1 MATTSSDKKGFTSI
15 VSIDLESKN
24 AFRFER
30 NEIKPHNLDK
40 SSKTD
45 EFFISYIYAKDII
58 SSTLEVSR
66 SIPDSDLQDVV
77 EIKAYEELGLDTATE
92 YKITFFETEINDTKN
107 RLLNVFAINAE
118 LVREQFSAIKS
129 KTKYI
134 DYVSTAP
141 FLIGSLYRKNIL
153 EKEGVQCFVYLQKND
168 AFLAIYRAGNY
179 LYSKSLRYSLKE
191 ISEKFCELL
200 GERVEEDDF
209 YHMLAAEGVHPANIG
224 HQTHIEQL
232 FGEIF
237 SYINDVLIFAKRS
250 YGIESVDQFYFGTE
264 VGMISGIEEYSKSHL
279 GLVSYDFN
287 FNIAINSKEW
297 YIDQMH
303 ILMILASQAYFES
316 QDESENFT
324 IFKRPPAFSKRP
336 SGRLAGILVASLVL
350 SFAYPAYQYA
360 YGTKLAFDTMK
371 QKENFS
377 DLNQKANTLRT
388 ALATLAE
395 EKKGLDVK
403 FSQQNE
409 RLQFRKKLLDEIH
422 EKKVNY
428 PMKGVIISDLVSLL
442 NNRNIMVS
450 KITEANG
457 EMTLSLRSRSDKK
470 LTELLK
476 DISEKEKYGVSTK
489 EIIKQEDSLFY
500 TSDVTIKAQ

>member
-1 MATTSSDKKGFTSI
+1 MATTSSDKKGFSSI

-24 AFRFER
+24 AYRFER

-40 SSKTD
+40 SSKTN

-58 SSTLEVSR
+58 SSTLEMSH
-66 SIPDSDLQDVV
+66 SIPDSDLQDAV

-92 YKITFFETEINDTKN
+92 YKITFFETEVNDTKN

-118 LVREQFSAIKS
+118 LVREQFGAIKA

-141 FLIGSLYRKNIL
+141 FLVGALYRKNIL

-168 AFLAIYRAGNY
+168 AFLTIYRGGSY

-200 GERVEEDDF
+200 GERIDEEDF
-209 YHMLAAEGVHPANIG
+209 YHMLSAEGMRPSNMG
-224 HQTHIEQL
+224 HQKFLMQL

-237 SYINDVLIFAKRS
+237 LYINDVLIFAKRS
-250 YGIESVDQFYFGTE
+250 YGIEGIDHFYFGTE
-264 VGMISGIEEYSKSHL
+264 VGTVSGIEEYSKSYI
-279 GLVSYDFN
+279 GLESYDFN

-297 YIDQMH
+297 YVDQMH

-336 SGRLAGILVASLVL
+336 SGKLAGILAASLLL
-350 SFAYPAYQYA
+350 SFAYPAFQYA
-360 YGTKLAFDTMK
+360 YGAKFAFETM
-371 QKENFS
+371 QKKEEFAT
-377 DLNQKANTLRT
+377 LNQEANAFR
-388 ALATLAE
+388 AVLAKLAE
-395 EKKGLDVK
+395 EKKGLDAK
-403 FSQQNE
+403 FSQQDE

-428 PMKGVIISDLVSLL
+428 PMKGVILSDLIELI
-442 NNRNIMVS
+442 NNRNIRVS
-450 KITEANG
+450 KIVETEG
-457 EMTLSLRSRSDKK
+457 KMTFSLRSQSDKK

-476 DISEKEKYGVSTK
+476 DISEKEKYSVSTE
-489 EIIKQEDSLFY
+489 EIIKKEDSFFY